1 MHAQRLVLVI
11 SMIIASSLQLVHAAN
26 GAVDFFRSLQEL
38 AIDDLD
44 AGAIEHLHNLVNALP
59 SKDQTQTREI
69 RYKDRDG
76 FDCHETFST
85 SYGTLDDATDKE
97 DVDKKKKEKTTD
109 GAGSIGNLLTF
120 QKRSDGVEEEDK
132 VPDFVVKDGFFDHG
146 PNESEWFAKDWLCS
160 KGAVRVQMQKLRCYK

>member
-1 MHAQRLVLVI
+1 MT
-11 SMIIASSLQLVHAAN
+11 
-26 GAVDFFRSLQEL
+26 
-38 AIDDLD
+38 

-146 PNESEWFAKDWLCS
+146 PNESEWFGS
-160 KGAVRVQMQKLRCYK
+160 